1 MLWNDPRLALNTD
14 EAACSTVGAEIRE
27 LRTLIW
33 DPGVIIT
40 QMGDFPD
47 FTNIDG
53 GALMLYP
60 DGTVLRTVM
69 LSMGLTCPLHFGK
82 LPFDRHKCDIS
93 FETYMDD
100 STELNLV
107 AKGGE
112 VGDEYSGVSV
122 YSTSRLEHTTW
133 IVENNVD
140 GFKHVGQNT
149 VTKTHGLMSSR
160 PDSLDD
166 IDQDW
171 DTVIGQL
178 EFRRNPHYYVVNG
191 LVPDLIFLG
200 FVYLGFFVDRHSVPG
215 RVAIVSMGLLVERT
229 LINSIFETIPQI
241 SYNCWLTD
249 FLAASQILI
258 FLCAV
263 QYGVVCFCV
272 AKEHEAREFMLTLAR
287 HKTAVRSFKAAAAPG
302 PVFVD
307 VDDDDDGVEAPTLRL
322 TAAEAAEASR
332 PLEDADTR
340 AREVHSIVD
349 YVRRKYT
356 ADGYYAPTDPLD
368 ARRCRRLLRSFNVFC
383 SSRVL
388 DHIYDGAPRDAAGRL
403 TFAEFLEL
411 LSTIEQ
417 RFELAR
423 FERTETR
430 YGYAVVDRF
439 MGFDLSLRCDIAARA
454 LFPVAVL
461 LKTWIFFSVWSY
473 YV

>member
-1 MLWNDPRLALNTD
+1 MEMLDAFRAAADVVTSCSQVLWKDPRLALNTD

-53 GALMLYP
+53 EALMLYP

-140 GFKHVGQNT
+140 GFKHVGRNT
-149 VTKTHGLMSSR
+149 VTKTHGLMSTR

-178 EFRRNPHYYVVNG
+178 EFRRNPRYYVVNG

-272 AKEHEAREFMLTLAR
+272 AKEHEARDFMLTLAR
-287 HKTAVRSFKAAAAPG
+287 HKTAVRSFKAAAPG

-307 VDDDDDGVEAPTLRL
+307 VDDDDGVEAPALRL

-332 PLEDADTR
+332 PRRLADADAR
-340 AREVHSIVD
+340 A
-349 YVRRKYT
+349 
-356 ADGYYAPTDPLD
+356 
-368 ARRCRRLLRSFNVFC
+368 RLLRSFNVFC

-430 YGYAVVDRF
+430 YGYAAVDRF
-439 MGFDLSLRCDIAARA
+439 MGFDLSLRCDIAAR
-454 LFPVAVL
+454 FPAAVL

>member
-100 STELNLV
+100 TTELNLV

-178 EFRRNPHYYVVNG
+178 EFRRNPRYYVVNG

-287 HKTAVRSFKAAAAPG
+287 HKTAVRSFKAAAPG

-307 VDDDDDGVEAPTLRL
+307 VDDGDDGVEAPTLRL

-332 PLEDADTR
+332 PLEVADTR

-430 YGYAVVDRF
+430 YGCAVVDRF